1 MRTLLSKSRYII
13 LIPVLSSLLG
23 AFVLM
28 VYGAL
33 QTLVETWHSL
43 ELMAQGGK
51 SGIKDESIAFIE
63 LVDVFLLAT
72 VLYIIAV
79 GLYEL
84 FIGKLDLPEWL
95 LITSLDDLKAKLISV
110 IVTVLAVLFLGYVV
124 KWKGGNDILW
134 LGGAIALVIFALTF
148 FAQQTG
154 GKKPKQAST
163 QAALFPS
170 GESSDSS

>member
-1 MRTLLSKSRYII
+1 MRSLLSNSRYII

-23 AFVLM
+23 ALVLM
-28 VYGAL
+28 IYGAW
-33 QTLVETWHSL
+33 QTVIEVFNSFQ
-43 ELMAQGGK
+43 LMSSGSSK
-51 SGIKDESIAFIE
+51 GIKDESVAFIE

-110 IVTVLAVLFLGYVV
+110 IVTVLGVLFLGYVV
-124 KWKGGNDILW
+124 KWKGEQDILW
-134 LGGAIALVIFALTF
+134 MGGAIALVIFALTL
-148 FAQQTG
+148 FARQTN
-154 GKKPKQAST
+154 GKKPKPSST
-163 QAALFPS
+163 QVAL
-170 GESSDSS
+170 SSDETS